1 MRKNIQAT
9 HKSDK
14 NLPKFSHP
22 GKILQKFYL
31 EPQGISAEALAKYL
45 DISKEQSE
53 NILSGKESLTKD
65 IAHKVEDLVGVNRE
79 IWLGLQKSYEEYK
92 ETR

>member
-1 MRKNIQAT
+1 M
-9 HKSDK
+9 
-14 NLPKFSHP
+14 
-22 GKILQKFYL
+22 
-31 EPQGISAEALAKYL
+31 AKYL
-45 DISKEQSE
+45 DIPKEQSE

-65 IAHKVEDLVGVNRE
+65 IALKVEDLVGVNRE